1 VVQPRILAARFR
13 RPHRTGLLRRV
24 PAQTLLLPEL
34 PESRPPLWEKLRY
47 AIPANVLSQI
57 TPARLRGAYRRG
69 PVESGLQQ
77 GSITAD
83 SRGKLR
89 WTNRAG
95 KSWGLELYGDK
106 RLLLTGPRQSLP
118 QVRSGGQ
125 PGLPDRPAPRPERG
139 IAAGNRGF
147 QFLGDFQALFP
158 PVR

>member
-1 VVQPRILAARFR
+1 
-13 RPHRTGLLRRV
+13 
-24 PAQTLLLPEL
+24 LLLPEL

-106 RLLLTGPRQSLP
+106 RLLLTGPDNPYLKFALEGSQAFPIVLRRGP
-118 QVRSGGQ
+118 SG
-125 PGLPDRPAPRPERG
+125 E
-139 IAAGNRGF
+139 
-147 QFLGDFQALFP
+147 
-158 PVR
+158 